1 MLDAAKLRASLNW
14 LDYGLVGTRHKMRDV
29 ILFDSD
35 FSDEE
40 LEAIKLLEE
49 SHYYRVL
56 RYAVM
61 LGRDDVAR
69 RLKEA
74 YGRRIG

>member
-1 MLDAAKLRASLNW
+1 MLSLCQVIDNPLQDIPLAAVLRSP
-14 LDYGLVGTRHKMRDV
+14 
-29 ILFDSD
+29 FFD